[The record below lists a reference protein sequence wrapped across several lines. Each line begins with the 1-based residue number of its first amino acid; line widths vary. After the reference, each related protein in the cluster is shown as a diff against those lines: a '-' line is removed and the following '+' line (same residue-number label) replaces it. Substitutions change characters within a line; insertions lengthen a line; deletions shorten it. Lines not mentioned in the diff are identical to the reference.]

1 MSLSPYPN
9 VMLQIAEKDI
19 SLIQKYI
26 KIPSYQDLSFLNNG
40 IYSIQS
46 IHCAFFI
53 DCSLS
58 AKRYHH
64 EMLQHIYRIV
74 SPPVLTSNH
83 IIHAFYI
90 QPTDNKIPIVYRV
103 YQNVQQFIYE
113 LQRIKYYDIPSLP
126 SFTELVKVIVNCISE
141 IFYSSPACV
150 HLLIFYEDCI
160 SSSDIRTLLT
170 LLEVCGKQGVT
181 FLFTITSYHQSIEY
195 ADFFLNGLI
204 QLQSTISIT
213 STDEYGVTTTKTE
226 CVNPFI
232 PISFRPPLLTKQDLS
247 LIPIDVLHLYPIDL
261 EETETMEGLIV
272 SIEPKYFLNDQC
284 FEFYSRPLL
293 YRVQPTVLSK
303 NKYPFARGG
312 IRNAYHGINK
322 LTKTK
327 IVLKDFIEPTF
338 ASLTKYLHSL
348 ELNCAVEELAS
359 EFNQINTS
367 FKRIKFIPT
376 YLFVE
381 CDQHL
386 IGKPVLSYE
395 ELMMVCKKQ
404 IYFVEPELNGEFIK
418 FNDNNS
424 WVNSEMYS
432 ATAQAF
438 SHWTYFRTAKRLI
451 VVDLQGVINK
461 EKSEYILTD
470 PAVHHESQSKYFFS
484 STNLGQNGIAH
495 FFESHQ
501 CNAVCKQLNIGKYI
515 PGHDKN
521 SDPIY
526 SECVTMF
533 PKVLK

>member
-1 MSLSPYPN
+1 MSLSPHSN
-9 VMLQIAEKDI
+9 VMFQIAEKDI

-40 IYSIQS
+40 TYSIQS

-58 AKRYHH
+58 AKRHHH

-90 QPTDNKIPIVYRV
+90 QPTDNKVPIIYRV

-113 LQRIKYYDIPSLP
+113 LQRIKYYDVSPLP
-126 SFTELVKVIVNCISE
+126 SFYELVKVIVSGMSE
-141 IFYSSPACV
+141 IFYSLQVCV
-150 HLLIFYEDCI
+150 HLLIFYEECI
-160 SSSDIRTLLT
+160 SSSNLGVLLP

-181 FLFTITSYHQSIEY
+181 FLFTITSYNQSIEY
-195 ADFFLNGLI
+195 AEFFWNGLS
-204 QLQSTISIT
+204 QLKTTISIK
-213 STDEYGVTTTKTE
+213 STDEYGVTTIRTE
-226 CVNPFI
+226 KVNPFI

-247 LIPIDVLHLYPIDL
+247 LIPLDILHLYPLDL
-261 EETETMEGLIV
+261 EETETIEGLIV

-284 FEFYSRPLL
+284 FEFYSRPLW
-293 YRVQPTVLSK
+293 YHVQPTVLVK

-322 LTKTK
+322 LTKKK

-338 ASLTKYLHSL
+338 TSLVKYLHSL

-359 EFNQINTS
+359 EFNQVNTS
-367 FKRIKFIPT
+367 FKRINFIPT

-381 CDQHL
+381 CDQCL
-386 IGKPVLSYE
+386 IGKSVLSYD

-404 IYFVEPELNGEFIK
+404 VYFVEPELNGEFVK
-418 FNDNNS
+418 FNDNDY

-438 SHWTYFRTAKRLI
+438 SHWTYFRTARRLI
-451 VVDLQGVINK
+451 VVDLQGVVNK
-461 EKSEYILTD
+461 EKNEYILTD
-470 PAVHHESQSKYFFS
+470 PAVHHESLSKYFFS

-495 FFESHQ
+495 FFESHE
-501 CNAVCKQLNIGKYI
+501 CNSVCKQLKIGKYI
-515 PGHDKN
+515 PGYDKN
-521 SDPIY
+521 SEPIY
-526 SECVTMF
+526 SEYVTMF
-533 PKVLK
+533 PKRSK